1 MSELEGTEINEIT
14 DKSDVSFDS
23 DTQKKF
29 DSLMEDDKINK
40 QDYDDVTSLSNSE
53 ISDKYDNLFEQG
65 DFFKNEVVDTDD
77 HGKDDYGNPY
87 RTERGEFLPN
97 NTFTLMGYEYETD
110 ENGNICKADGKDIPD
125 ENKDDNGKTYRNPDG
140 GFIPNNTFE
149 VNGHTYET
157 DDSGNV
163 CKIDEKEV
171 PENCKDDLGN
181 AYQTPDGELIPNNSY
196 MIDGVLYETDSEGNI
211 VKVNGTEVTN
221 DSEKTEET
229 VEKDDNGNE
238 YMKNGE
244 LLPNNEYTI
253 NENNTYKTDEQSRI
267 TSYDSKPKYTTEGSR
282 DLTEQKEI
290 GGDERKSDDDGGHL
304 VAKVLGGSEGKE
316 NLVPM
321 RRTINRGDYKKM
333 ENEIAAAC
341 KENKDVS
348 LHGDVEYNG
357 DSQRPSMIRTEYQID
372 DKKTIS
378 QFDNKENSTEL
389 LDTLKDK
396 ISEQDYNNLCEEI
409 EDMKSDGCD
418 VSITSVKTEYDASGS
433 ETKVTVGMLDE
444 STSEKTYK
452 VYYPNKEV

>member
-1 MSELEGTEINEIT
+1 MSELGGNELNET
-14 DKSDVSFDS
+14 TNKSDVSFDS

-40 QDYDDVTSLSNSE
+40 QDAEGSTSLSNSE
-53 ISDKYDNLFEQG
+53 ISEKYDNLFEQG
-65 DFFKNEVVDTDD
+65 DFFKNDVVETDD
-77 HGKDDYGNPY
+77 NGKEY
-87 RTERGEFLPN
+87 RTEDGGYLPN
-97 NTFTLMGYEYETD
+97 NTYEIDGTVYETD
-110 ENGNICKADGKDIPD
+110 DNGSIYSADGKYYPNDVFTLNGDVYETDD
-125 ENKDDNGKTYRNPDG
+125 EGNVTKINGVDVANDCEKTEETEETVAKDDNGK
-140 GFIPNNTFE
+140 
-149 VNGHTYET
+149 
-157 DDSGNV
+157 
-163 CKIDEKEV
+163 
-171 PENCKDDLGN
+171 
-181 AYQTPDGELIPNNSY
+181 
-196 MIDGVLYETDSEGNI
+196 
-211 VKVNGTEVTN
+211 
-221 DSEKTEET
+221 
-229 VEKDDNGNE
+229 E

-372 DKKTIS
+372 GKKTIS

-389 LDTLKDK
+389 LDTLKEK

-409 EDMKSDGCD
+409 KDMKSDGCD